1 VTPLRV
7 GIDARELQGRPTGT
21 GRYLRSL
28 LRVWAA
34 GTEDHLVTYFNG
46 PAPHDP
52 VLDHPRILR
61 RPIGSRPLRGLVWQ
75 ERALPREARRDE
87 LDVFF
92 GPAYVCPLAL
102 ELPRV
107 TAIHDLSFVSL
118 PQDFSLLDGLRR
130 RLLVGRS
137 VRASRRLLACSEFTR
152 REILAH
158 FPESAGRVDHVPLGP
173 DDDLPP
179 SPPRNEA
186 RRRLDVGE
194 GPFLLTVGSIL
205 NRRCFPDLLR
215 AITQLV
221 PRHPQLVL
229 DVAGDN
235 RTQPRL
241 DLPRLVAHLGLA
253 RHVRLSG
260 FVSEAS
266 LSDRYAAADVLILL
280 SEYEGFGLPA
290 LEAMARG
297 VPVVASSRPAV
308 GEIFGSAALLVEPR
322 DVQDIAAAIDR
333 VLRDRDLCQDLVDRG
348 RRLASRYSWQQTA
361 ALTRQALAAAARS

>member
-1 VTPLRV
+1 VPPLRI
-7 GIDARELQGRPTGT
+7 GIDARELQGHPTGT

-28 LRVWAA
+28 LRVWSAD
-34 GTEDHLVTYFNG
+34 GEDQLVAYFNG
-46 PAPHDP
+46 PAPHEP

-61 RPIGSRPLRGLVWQ
+61 RPIGARPLRGLVWQ
-75 ERALPREARRDE
+75 ERDLPREARRDE

-92 GPAYVCPLAL
+92 APAYVCPLAL

-107 TAIHDLSFVSL
+107 TALHDLSFISQ

-158 FPESAGRVDHVPLGP
+158 FPESKGRVDYVPLGP

-179 SPPRNEA
+179 PPPRNEA
-186 RRRLDVGE
+186 RGRLGLGE
-194 GPFLLTVGSIL
+194 RPFLLTVGSIL
-205 NRRCFPDLLR
+205 NRRCLPDLLR
-215 AITQLV
+215 AIAELL

-229 DVAGDN
+229 DVAGEN
-235 RTQPRL
+235 RTQPLL

-266 LSDRYAAADVLILL
+266 LSDRYAAADALILL
-280 SEYEGFGLPA
+280 SDYEGFGLPA

-308 GEIFGSAALLVEPR
+308 GEIFGEAALLVEPR
-322 DVQDIAAAIDR
+322 DVSGIATAVDR
-333 VLRDRDLCQDLVDRG
+333 VLRDGVLRRDLVERG
-348 RRLASRYSWQQTA
+348 QLLASRYSWQRTA
-361 ALTRQALAAAARS
+361 ALTREALAAAARA